1 MHIIRTTMIVCQQAQ
16 APVIQV
22 TTRGM
27 DLSVLR
33 RRAQKEKVVV
43 VMGATGTGKSR
54 LSIDLATQFQG
65 EIINSDKIQVYEGLD
80 IVTNKITEEECN
92 GVAHHLLGIVDPES
106 DFTARNFVSTA
117 SMAMKSIVGRGK
129 LPIIAGGSNSFIEA
143 LVDDENYDFRS
154 RYDVCFLWVDISM
167 FVLHQFVADRVDRM
181 VAAGMVEEV
190 RNIYNPN
197 ADYSKGI
204 RRAIGVPEFDS
215 YFRAEYSSS
224 SDEKTRAKLLEA
236 AINETKINTCI
247 LAHRQLEKIHRL
259 RNVKGW
265 EIHRIDVTKVFQKKG
280 READEA
286 WGELVT
292 GPASAIVNE
301 FLYSFGHSRG
311 FAATADGRGRG
322 FRVAETGSAMAT
334 AIFN

>member
-1 MHIIRTTMIVCQQAQ
+1 MMMCKQAQ
-16 APVIQV
+16 APVIQII
-22 TTRGM
+22 TGGM
-27 DLSVLR
+27 DLSMLR
-33 RRAQKEKVVV
+33 HRPQKEKVVV

-54 LSIDLATQFQG
+54 LSIDLATRFQG

-80 IVTNKITEEECN
+80 IVTNKITEEECD
-92 GVAHHLLGIVDPES
+92 GVPHHLLGIVDPES
-106 DFTARNFVSTA
+106 DFTAGNFVNSA
-117 SMAMKSIVGRGK
+117 SMAMESIVGRGK

-154 RYDVCFLWVDISM
+154 RYDVCFLWVDVAM
-167 FVLHQFVADRVDRM
+167 VVLHQFVADRIDRM

-190 RNIYNPN
+190 RNMYKPN

-224 SDEKTRAKLLEA
+224 SDEKTRTKLLEA

-247 LAHRQLEKIHRL
+247 LAHRQLEKIYRL
-259 RNVKGW
+259 RSVKGW
-265 EIHRIDVTKVFQKKG
+265 KIHRLNATKVFQVKG

-292 GPASAIVNE
+292 GPASMIVND
-301 FLYSFGHSRG
+301 FLYSFGQSRG
-311 FAATADGRGRG
+311 FAGKADGRGRG
-322 FRVAETGSAMAT
+322 IREAEMGAAMAT
-334 AIFN
+334 ATY